1 MFNYE
6 GSDMRD
12 YNLPGIGDYEEPEV
26 ETSADDDGW
35 YLFNEDRSPGWDE
48 TEEW

>member
-1 MFNYE
+1 MSY
-6 GSDMRD
+6 
-12 YNLPGIGDYEEPEV
+12 YILPGIGDYEEPEV
-26 ETSADDDGW
+26 ETSTDDDGW